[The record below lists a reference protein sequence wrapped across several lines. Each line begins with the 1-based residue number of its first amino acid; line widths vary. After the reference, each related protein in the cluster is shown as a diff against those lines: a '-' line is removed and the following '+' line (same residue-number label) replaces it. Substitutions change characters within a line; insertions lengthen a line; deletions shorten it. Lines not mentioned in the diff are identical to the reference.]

1 MKSPIQILIVDDHPF
16 IIEAYKNAINKYG
29 QKGFEFVVTQANNCK
44 TGYENIVD
52 SAKKFDIAFFDIS
65 MPEYAEK
72 GIYSGEDLAMLMK
85 TEMPECK
92 VILLTMHTEL
102 LKINNIIKNINPSGL
117 IIKNDL
123 TFDEL
128 LFAFDKII
136 NDESY
141 YSQTVI
147 KLVGQA
153 QYNNIELDVF
163 DKQILFHLSKGVK
176 TKDLPTYIPLSL
188 SAIEKRKLN
197 IREIL
202 EVTGGTDVDLIREAK
217 NKGVI

>member
-1 MKSPIQILIVDDHPF
+1 
-16 IIEAYKNAINKYG
+16 
-29 QKGFEFVVTQANNCK
+29 
-44 TGYENIVD
+44 
-52 SAKKFDIAFFDIS
+52 
-65 MPEYAEK
+65 
-72 GIYSGEDLAMLMK
+72 
-85 TEMPECK
+85 
-92 VILLTMHTEL
+92 MHTEL
-102 LKINNIIKNINPSGL
+102 LKINNIIKNINPGGL

-136 NDESY
+136 KNESY

-176 TKDLPTYIPLSL
+176 TKDLPQYIPLSIN
-188 SAIEKRKLN
+188 AIEKRKLN
-197 IREIL
+197 IIEVL
-202 EVTGGTDVDLIREAK
+202 EVINGNDNDLITMAK
-217 NKGVI
+217 DKGVI